1 MLNFLFSLIPNFLL
15 GFWQRIPAKYKKEII
30 DYIVSSFADKFRQYY
45 KEYKKQYGNKW
56 VILIISQAIQKI

>member
-1 MLNFLFSLIPNFLL
+1 MLNFLFSLIPSFLL

-45 KEYKKQYGNKW
+45 KEYKKQYGNK
-56 VILIISQAIQKI
+56 